1 MAIDKTGAK
10 GQTRVEGTLLE
21 QGLWFEPISASFTV
35 DALDIGKVL
44 LVKKTGLTITLLAV
58 AVGHKFLIVYDGPD
72 TGTGTLKILPNAAD
86 NINGVDLTADD
97 ADSMDLT
104 FGKPGDLIQL
114 EYFSADGWAI
124 TKIAGNWTK
133 TAV

>member
-10 GQTRVEGTLLE
+10 GQTRIEGTLLE
-21 QGLWFEPISASFTV
+21 QGLWFEPISTSFTV
-35 DALDIGKVL
+35 DVNDIGKVL
-44 LVKKTGLTITLLAV
+44 LIKKTGLTITLLAI
-58 AVGHKFLIVYDGPD
+58 AVGHKFLIVYDGPED
-72 TGTGTLKILPNAAD
+72 GKGALKILPNASDKFA
-86 NINGVDLTADD
+86 GVDISATD

-104 FGKPGDLIQL
+104 FGKPGDLIQV

-124 TKIAGNWTK
+124 TKIAGNWNL